1 MFPRMLIMYRH
12 CGAIGGN
19 SDHRDPLINESQ
31 DQESMDREVRT
42 SRDWVGLIGRII
54 IVLATRWR
62 TASYW
67 RHVGGLICRMK
78 ITERHRGAFNGNSC
92 GTCWFVVNLLLLS
105 VRFVGSLEVVSSV
118 RVVRS
123 LVTLAVVFSL
133 TSWPASLY
141 VVC

>member
-1 MFPRMLIMYRH
+1 MYRH

-62 TASYW
+62 TDMSYEDNRATSW
-67 RHVGGLICRMK
+67 RIQWKFLWYFLVCRKLVAVISTIRWKSGSRIKRSSRTIFGHVGR
-78 ITERHRGAFNGNSC
+78 
-92 GTCWFVVNLLLLS
+92 
-105 VRFVGSLEVVSSV
+105 
-118 RVVRS
+118 RV
-123 LVTLAVVFSL
+123 
-133 TSWPASLY
+133 
-141 VVC
+141 